1 MDYPESLPNAG
12 LVGGKFVDEDPVAGT
27 PGSLIPAAWGN
38 AVTDEII
45 AVIEAAGLA
54 PDEEDSAQLVKAI
67 RLLQQGAVGGYASDT
82 GVANAYAAAYAPA
95 VSALADGMVLRI
107 KVANTN
113 TGPAT
118 FSPNGLPAKPVL
130 SLHHAAL
137 VAGDMTAGRVAW
149 LQYSATLASW
159 VSVLTTP
166 VPEAT
171 AAQKGIV
178 RLATPAEAAARQRN
192 DVALTPSSLGFPP
205 GFIYGLTTANNA
217 AAPNTTID
225 LAPGAARSSDDSVDI
240 KLTSTTRGIL
250 QSSGA
255 WAAGDNQNKLDS
267 GARAANTWYHPFVM
281 RRTSDGQAD
290 HLWSASLTA
299 PTVPPGYDSATRLK
313 GRSIKT
319 DGAGNIVPF
328 INTGNST
335 TFKSL
340 QQDMFVT
347 NVATTSYTLTVSVP
361 PGVRVRARFYAR
373 TQGESSVI
381 YVRSPEAAAA
391 VLGNT
396 ATDAF
401 VGGIGTS
408 NDATSN
414 ENVSGYCESLTN
426 QSAQVVAQVFGYVGY
441 NVLRASLHTIGWTE
455 D

>member
-1 MDYPESLPNAG
+1 MHRIDGPGAT
-12 LVGGKFVDEDPVAGT
+12 VDHKFTEGD
-27 PGSLIPAAWGN
+27 PAAGVPATTVTDDFLNDVQENICKVIDDASIALVKGDAGQLKAAIGVMIGN
-38 AVTDEII
+38 A
-45 AVIEAAGLA
+45 L
-54 PDEEDSAQLVKAI
+54 SSLV
-67 RLLQQGAVGGYASDT
+67 
-82 GVANAYAAAYAPA
+82 
-95 VSALADGMVLRI
+95 
-107 KVANTN
+107 
-113 TGPAT
+113 
-118 FSPNGLPAKPVL
+118 GLPAGYC
-130 SLHHAAL
+130 S
-137 VAGDMTAGRVAW
+137 GF
-149 LQYSATLASW
+149 
-159 VSVLTTP
+159 TT
-166 VPEAT
+166 
-171 AAQKGIV
+171 
-178 RLATPAEAAARQRN
+178 
-192 DVALTPSSLGFPP
+192 S
-205 GFIYGLTTANNA
+205 NNA
-217 AAPNTTID
+217 SAPNTTVD
-225 LAPGAARSSDDSVDI
+225 VAAGVARSSANTVDI
-240 KLTSTTRGIL
+240 KQAVTLRGII
-250 QSSGA
+250 QASGG
-255 WAAGDNQNKLDS
+255 WAAGDNQNKLDV
-267 GARAANTWYHPFVM
+267 GARAPNTWYHPFVM

>member
-82 GVANAYAAAYAPA
+82 GVANAYAATYAPA

-192 DVALTPSSLGFPP
+192 DVAVTPSSLGFPSQA
-205 GFIYGLTTANNA
+205 IEA
-217 AAPNTTID
+217 
-225 LAPGAARSSDDSVDI
+225 SDDRD
-240 KLTSTTRGIL
+240 
-250 QSSGA
+250 
-255 WAAGDNQNKLDS
+255 
-267 GARAANTWYHPFVM
+267 
-281 RRTSDGQAD
+281 
-290 HLWSASLTA
+290 
-299 PTVPPGYDSATRLK
+299 
-313 GRSIKT
+313 
-319 DGAGNIVPF
+319 
-328 INTGNST
+328 
-335 TFKSL
+335 
-340 QQDMFVT
+340 
-347 NVATTSYTLTVSVP
+347 
-361 PGVRVRARFYAR
+361 
-373 TQGESSVI
+373 
-381 YVRSPEAAAA
+381 
-391 VLGNT
+391 
-396 ATDAF
+396 
-401 VGGIGTS
+401 
-408 NDATSN
+408 
-414 ENVSGYCESLTN
+414 
-426 QSAQVVAQVFGYVGY
+426 
-441 NVLRASLHTIGWTE
+441 
-455 D
+455 

>member
-82 GVANAYAAAYAPA
+82 GVANAYAATYAPA

>member
-54 PDEEDSAQLVKAI
+54 PEEEDSAQLVKAI
-67 RLLQQGAVGGYASDT
+67 RLLQQGAVGSYAPDT
-82 GVANAYAAAYAPA
+82 GAANAYAAAYTPA

-118 FSPNGLPAKPVL
+118 FAPNGLPAKPVL
-130 SLHHAAL
+130 NLHHAAL
-137 VAGDMTAGRVAW
+137 VAGDIQAGRVAW
-149 LQYSATLASW
+149 LQYNAILASW
-159 VSVLTTP
+159 VSVLTSS
-166 VPEAT
+166 VPDAT
-171 AAQKGIV
+171 AAQKGVV
-178 RLATPAEAAARQRN
+178 RLATAAEAAARQRN
-192 DVALTPSSLGFPP
+192 DVAVTPSSLGFPP

-267 GARAANTWYHPFVM
+267 GARAPNTWYHPFVM

-290 HLWSASLTA
+290 HLWSASVTA

-335 TFKSL
+335 VFKSL

-381 YVRSPEAAAA
+381 YVRSPEAVAA

-455 D
+455 E